1 MTKIITI
8 PIFLSWDFLILK
20 MFKFNRHY
28 FSAFCILFLLEV
40 MIALYINDDFI
51 RPYFGDYLV
60 VILIYC
66 FLKSFSSF
74 SKYNVAF
81 FVLLFAFT
89 VELLQYLDCITF
101 LGLQDYKIARI
112 VLGTSFSWHDMI
124 AYFFGYLSI
133 VLIEYYYDRV

>member
-1 MTKIITI
+1 MIQ
-8 PIFLSWDFLILK
+8 
-20 MFKFNRHY
+20 FNRKY
-28 FSAFCILFLLEV
+28 FLLFCLLFLTEV
-40 MIALYINDDFI
+40 LIALYMNDSFI

-66 FLKSFSSF
+66 FLKSFLSF
-74 SKYNVAF
+74 SKYKVAF

-89 VELLQYLDCITF
+89 VEFLQYLDCITF

-112 VLGTSFSWHDMI
+112 VLGTSFSWHDML

-133 VLIEYYYDRV
+133 VLVEFYICKNN